1 MAFWEN
7 ITNSLKAR
15 KGEFTGTSGKNNEK
29 INKKIDENKSVN
41 ISNPTSQRTFH
52 RDNNGSLLDQQIDVG
67 DTSGQNQN
75 VEVGDIVSSAIQNV
89 DYDPNSQVA
98 SVTFQGGNQSYDY
111 KVSPDEMK
119 EFINAPSKG
128 QWINYIW
135 KFNNR
140 MPGY

>member
-15 KGEFTGTSGKNNEK
+15 KGEFTGTSGKNSGK
-29 INKKIDENKSVN
+29 INKRIDENKSIN

-52 RDNNGSLLDQQIDVG
+52 KENGSFIDQQIDIG
-67 DTSGQNQN
+67 NTMDGSFDAELG
-75 VEVGDIVSSAIQNV
+75 EIVSSAIQNV

-128 QWINYIW
+128 QWINNIW
-135 KFNNR
+135 KNYNR
-140 MPGY
+140 MPGF

>member
-15 KGEFTGTSGKNNEK
+15 KGEFTGTSGKNSEK
-29 INKKIDENKSVN
+29 INKRIDENKSIN

-52 RDNNGSLLDQQIDVG
+52 KENGSFIDQQIDIG
-67 DTSGQNQN
+67 NTMDGSFDAELG
-75 VEVGDIVSSAIQNV
+75 EVVSSAIQNV
-89 DYDPNSQVA
+89 DYDPNSQIA
-98 SVTFQGGNQSYDY
+98 SITFKGGDKPYDY

-119 EFINAPSKG
+119 EFLDADSKG
-128 QWINYIW
+128 KWVNDIW
-135 KFNNR
+135 KNYNR

>member
-15 KGEFTGTSGKNNEK
+15 KGEFTGTSGKNSEK
-29 INKKIDENKSVN
+29 INKRIDENKSVN

-52 RDNNGSLLDQQIDVG
+52 RSNGGSLLEQQIDIG
-67 DTSGQNQN
+67 DTTAQNIDAELG
-75 VEVGDIVSSAIQNV
+75 EVVSSAIQNV
-89 DYDPNSQVA
+89 DYDPNNEVA
-98 SVTFQGGNQSYDY
+98 SITFRGGDKPYDY

-119 EFINAPSKG
+119 EFLDADSKG
-128 QWINYIW
+128 KWVNEIW
-135 KFNNR
+135 KNYNR